1 MLIKKPITIQ
11 DIQKCIAGNGW
22 SFGNEILYE
31 MCRKYPEHN
40 KADIIVGKVWLIG
53 RSYAAAIERRKNV
66 NADNSGDDFYFNVVA
81 PKMLEVG
88 EELDERINGLKKYN
102 VITIDNL
109 KEILDT
115 HLFLTNIFAD
125 ISGHRNRSLA
135 SKYLHFHV
143 PNMFYIFDSRAI
155 QAAKSYVIPNKQL
168 RDTLAP
174 FGDKEYIDLVIRLF
188 TFQNYVKNQ
197 YGITMTPR
205 VIDSFLLKY

>member
-11 DIQKCIAGNGW
+11 DIQKCIAGNRW

-31 MCRKYPEHN
+31 MCRKHPEHN

-66 NADNSGDDFYFNVVA
+66 NETNSGDDFYFNVVA

>member
-1 MLIKKPITIQ
+1 LLIKKPITIQ
-11 DIQKCIAGNGW
+11 DIQKCIAGNRW

-31 MCRKYPEHN
+31 MCRKHPEHN

-66 NADNSGDDFYFNVVA
+66 NETNSGDDFYFNVVA